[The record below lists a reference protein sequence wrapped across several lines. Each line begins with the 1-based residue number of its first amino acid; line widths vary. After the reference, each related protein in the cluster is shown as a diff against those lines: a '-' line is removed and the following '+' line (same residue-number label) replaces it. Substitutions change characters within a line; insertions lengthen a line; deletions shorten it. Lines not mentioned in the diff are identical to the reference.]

1 MRVRETSLATVIVLV
16 MAAGA
21 GADFVQ
27 LVAHDPAS
35 NSSFD
40 VFVDL
45 VPPSPIT
52 PPSPVTPPSPI
63 FVDLADSAHP
73 LFTTNVDTHALFTF
87 GMIGQN
93 GETFSF
99 IQQSLDHPLGN
110 SQHLDLLFSA
120 QGSQGTFFD
129 ALFDASYRDDTGQH
143 APLSGLP
150 PNPIIPPSPIFPQ
163 GSLSIDYTLQADP
176 PFTVGVLL
184 FHPGIDEPVTFS
196 STPEP
201 GTLTS
206 AGIGFAL
213 LAAWRWR
220 RRSRAPIG
228 GVSMRPMAQ

>member
-1 MRVRETSLATVIVLV
+1 MRLRETSLATVIVLV
-16 MAAGA
+16 ISAGA
-21 GADFVQ
+21 GAGFVQ
-27 LVAHDPAS
+27 LVAQDPAT

-45 VPPSPIT
+45 VPPSPII
-52 PPSPVTPPSPI
+52 PPSPITPPSPI

-73 LFTTNVDTHALFTF
+73 LFTTDVDTHALFTF
-87 GMIGQN
+87 GMLGRN

-120 QGSQGTFFD
+120 QGNQGSFFD
-129 ALFDASYRDDTGQH
+129 VVFDASYRDDTGQH
-143 APLSGLP
+143 APLSATPPSPVLP
-150 PNPIIPPSPIFPQ
+150 PNPIFPQ

-184 FHPGIDEPVTFS
+184 FHPGIDDAVTFS
-196 STPEP
+196 SVPEP
-201 GTLTS
+201 GTLVS

-213 LAAWRWR
+213 VTLCRRWR
-220 RRSRAPIG
+220 RRT
-228 GVSMRPMAQ
+228 GVAETLAG